1 MRASRTEHVLSYAI
15 LAVAAA
21 FALYPLILIILTA
34 LRPDAVGAE
43 SGIAFGNFADAW
55 DEGNFG
61 RYLQNSVVVAVAVV
75 VISAAVSSLA
85 GYAFGTMRFRGSS
98 VLFYLLLL
106 GMMVPSEA
114 IVIPLY
120 FDLDSIGLTN
130 TYAALILPQIA
141 QSLAFGTFWMR
152 AYFRSTSRDIVEAA
166 RMDGAGHLRVYW
178 SILLPMG
185 RPALMTMV
193 LLVFMWTWNEFL
205 LPLVMLPNNED
216 LRTAPLGLSN
226 FQGQHT
232 SGTAL
237 LAAGAVLVALPVVI
251 VYLITQRHF
260 IRGMI
265 EGAVKG

>member
-1 MRASRTEHVLSYAI
+1 MRASRAEHLLSYAI
-15 LAVAAA
+15 LVAAAA
-21 FALYPLILIILTA
+21 FALYPLGLIIVTGQ
-34 LRPDAVGAE
+34 RPDAVGAE
-43 SGIAFGNFADAW
+43 GGFDLGNFADAW
-55 DEGNFG
+55 DQGHFG
-61 RYLQNSVVVAVAVV
+61 RYLQNSVIVSVAVV

-120 FDLDSIGLTN
+120 YTIGLTN

-152 AYFRSTSRDIVEAA
+152 AYFRSTSRDVVEAA
-166 RMDGAGHLRVYW
+166 RMDGAGHLRVFW

-205 LPLVMLPNNED
+205 LPLVMLPNAED

-237 LAAGAVLVALPVVI
+237 LAAGAVLVALPVVV

>member
-1 MRASRTEHVLSYAI
+1 MRTSALERAASYTILVLAS
-15 LAVAAA
+15 A
-21 FALYPLILIILTA
+21 FALYPLGLIVVTA
-34 LRPDAVGAE
+34 LRPEAVGAE
-43 SGIAFGNFADAW
+43 GLDFGNFADAW
-55 DEGNFG
+55 EEGNFG
-61 RYLQNSVVVAVAVV
+61 RYLQNSVVVSVTVV
-75 VISAAVSSLA
+75 VVSALVSSLA
-85 GYAFGTMRFRGSS
+85 AYAFGTMRFRGSS
-98 VLFYLLLL
+98 LLFYLLLIGL
-106 GMMVPSEA
+106 MVPSEA

-120 FDLDSIGLTN
+120 YDLESIGLTN

-166 RMDGAGHLRVYW
+166 RMDGAGHLRVWW
-178 SILLPMG
+178 SILMPMG

-193 LLVFMWTWNEFL
+193 LLIFMWTWNEFL

-226 FQGQHT
+226 FQGQYT

-251 VYLITQRHF
+251 VYLVTQRHF

>member
-1 MRASRTEHVLSYAI
+1 MRTSVFERAASYTVLA
-15 LAVAAA
+15 LASA
-21 FALYPLILIILTA
+21 FALYPLGLILVTA

-43 SGIAFGNFADAW
+43 GGIHFGNFADAW

-61 RYLQNSVVVAVAVV
+61 RYLLNSVVVTVTVV
-75 VISAAVSSLA
+75 VVSAAVSSLA
-85 GYAFGTMRFRGSS
+85 AYAFGTMRFRGSS
-98 VLFYLLLL
+98 LLFYLLLI
-106 GMMVPSEA
+106 GIMVPSEA

-120 FDLDSIGLTN
+120 YDFESLGLTN
-130 TYAALILPQIA
+130 TYAAVILPQIA

-152 AYFRSTSRDIVEAA
+152 AYFRSTSREIVEAA
-166 RMDGAGHLRVYW
+166 RVDGAGHLRVFW

-205 LPLVMLPNNED
+205 LPLVMLPNAED
-216 LRTAPLGLSN
+216 LRTVPLGLSN
-226 FQGQHT
+226 FSGQYT

-237 LAAGAVLVALPVVI
+237 LAAGAVLVALPVIV